1 MKMRLSCYKY
11 MTSETLFTYRQLEI
25 TVMQQDL
32 QQTLPFMEG
41 IGVGKGGER
50 NVQLRSQWSFGVTC
64 WKVFSAGKIPYGGV
78 DPLTMVQLLES
89 GRRLNKPSNAACSE
103 EM

>member
-50 NVQLRSQWSFGVTC
+50 NVQL
-64 WKVFSAGKIPYGGV
+64 
-78 DPLTMVQLLES
+78 
-89 GRRLNKPSNAACSE
+89 
-103 EM
+103 